1 MLNLRA
7 RSVAVS
13 LVVLT
18 ALPGCSTMKEW
29 FSKSDPDA
37 VVDSRT
43 ADAIYAEAKELM
55 SDGNYDRASK
65 LYEKLEAKY
74 PYGRYAQQAQLEIA
88 YCYYKMGE
96 QAQAAAAI
104 ERFIKLHP
112 NHPSVDYAYYMKG
125 VIYFA
130 ELKGVA
136 GVIASQDMTERDP
149 QAQLTSFESFKEL
162 VTRFPNSK
170 YAEDARDRMAYLINS
185 LASHEMH
192 VARYYQS
199 RGAYLAAA
207 NRAQAVIKNY
217 PKSPAVEESL
227 GILIYSYD
235 QLGMKDLSGDARR
248 VLELNFPKSPYLANA
263 APVGR
268 PWWKVW

>member
-13 LVVLT
+13 LVVLA

-29 FSKSDPDA
+29 FSKGDPDA
-37 VVDSRT
+37 VVDNRS
-43 ADAIYAEAKELM
+43 ADAIYADAKELM
-55 SDGNYDRASK
+55 SDGNWDRAAK
-65 LYEKLEAKY
+65 MYEKLEAKY

-96 QAQAAAAI
+96 QAQAGAAI
-104 ERFIKLHP
+104 ERFIKVHP
-112 NHPSVDYAYYMKG
+112 NHPNVDYAYYMKG
-125 VIYFA
+125 VIYFT
-130 ELKGVA
+130 ELQGIA
-136 GVIASQDMTERDP
+136 GLIAKQDMTERDP
-149 QAQLTSFESFKEL
+149 QAQVTSFESFKEL

-185 LASHEMH
+185 LAAHEMH

-207 NRAQAVIKNY
+207 NRAQNVIKNF
-217 PKSPAVEESL
+217 PTAPAVEESL
-227 GILIYSYD
+227 AILIYSYD
-235 QLGMKDLSGDARR
+235 QLGMKDLSADSRR
-248 VLELNFPKSPYLANA
+248 VLELNYPKSPYLADA
-263 APVGR
+263 APPSR
-268 PWWKVW
+268 PWYKIW